1 MDPKERIAAWKRW
14 EMTSFAEGLPALAR
28 HGAATGPVSV
38 PVEATARMTEAEM
51 DTLRLQARMAGEK
64 AGYQE
69 GYDKGHALGQ
79 TEGHA
84 AAMAAVQEQVRQLQS
99 LAMALP
105 AALRLAEASVADDL
119 LALALDLAR
128 QVLGQTLS
136 VDPQAMLAV
145 VRDLLQTEPALVGTP
160 QLFLHP
166 DDAALVGEHLSGD
179 LQAAGWRIRSDAAIQ
194 RGGCRVTANSG
205 ERDASLQTR
214 WDRVTATLTK
224 HNPATSGN
232 TA

>member
-28 HGAATGPVSV
+28 RGAAIAPATA
-38 PVEATARMTEAEM
+38 PVEAAARMTDAEM
-51 DTLRLQARMAGEK
+51 DALRLQARMAGEK

-69 GYDKGHALGQ
+69 GYDKGYALGQ

-84 AAMAAVQEQVRQLQS
+84 AAMAAVQEQVRQLQC

-105 AALRLAEASVADDL
+105 AALRLAEACVADDL

-145 VRDLLQTEPALVGTP
+145 VRELLQTEPALVGTP

-179 LQAAGWRIRSDAAIQ
+179 LQVAGWRIRSDAAIQ

-224 HNPATSGN
+224 HSPVPSGN